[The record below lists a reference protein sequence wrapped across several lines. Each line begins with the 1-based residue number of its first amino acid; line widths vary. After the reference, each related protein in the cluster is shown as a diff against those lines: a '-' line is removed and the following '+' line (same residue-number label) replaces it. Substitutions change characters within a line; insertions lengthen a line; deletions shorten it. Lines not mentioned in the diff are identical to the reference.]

1 MKILYGPKKLE
12 SPAFVGSG
20 IAAQITP
27 VDRLLIAGTVT
38 NVVARGIN
46 VERNAGVA
54 FATDQVLPDG
64 LQDAAITEGVAA
76 TLQGETL
83 VFVEVGS
90 VRVTGRVGNRR
101 VALDVDMIQRG
112 GDVVDVKISYVAG
125 TFADVLNS
133 EALVRIAGKDKTSM
147 PVFTAQD
154 HASSTYVRNPDCW
167 AADLHG
173 ELTCA
178 SPWNSRG
185 GHTRA
190 GTLVTPRH
198 AICARHYAIPNGTIL
213 RFVAED
219 NTVHDRS
226 VVQTSYGLQFNS
238 HGISSDF
245 MVLLL
250 DSDLPAS
257 IKPCKILGND
267 VFDVVD
273 GTRWVEG
280 GFANLALD
288 KQEHAIINP
297 CRGVHWAG
305 MGGQRAEVGS
315 PFSEFSEQIIGGDS
329 GNPMFLAINGE
340 LALYTTFLG
349 RYGGSFTGTFEDKLN
364 GVIATLDG
372 MEGVSTGYTLT
383 RVDLSGFPAV

>member
-1 MKILYGPKKLE
+1 MK
-12 SPAFVGSG
+12 SPAFDGGVL
-20 IAAQITP
+20 AAQITP
-27 VDRLLIAGTVT
+27 VDRLLSASTVT
-38 NVVARGIN
+38 NVVVRGIN
-46 VERNAGVA
+46 IERNTGVA

-64 LQDAAITEGVAA
+64 LQDATIAEGVAA
-76 TLQGETL
+76 TLEGDTL
-83 VFVEVGS
+83 VFVEVGN

-101 VALDVDMIQRG
+101 VALDVDMIHRG

-147 PVFTAQD
+147 PVFTTQD
-154 HASSTYVRNPDCW
+154 HATSTYVRNPDCW

-178 SPWNSRG
+178 SPWNSQLGNRK
-185 GHTRA
+185 A
-190 GTLVTPRH
+190 GTLITPRH
-198 AICARHYAIPNGTIL
+198 VVCAHHYAISTGTTL

-219 NTVHDRS
+219 NTVHERS
-226 VVQTSYGLQFNS
+226 VVQTSKGLQFMAHNMT
-238 HGISSDF
+238 SDF

-250 DSDLPAS
+250 GSDLPAA

-280 GFANLALD
+280 GGFANLALD
-288 KQEHAIINP
+288 QQERAIINP
-297 CRGVHWAG
+297 CRAVLWSS
-305 MGGQRAEVGS
+305 MGGQSAEVGS
-315 PFSEFSEQIIGGDS
+315 PFAEFSEQIVGGDS
-329 GNPMFLAINGE
+329 GNPMFLVVNGE

-349 RYGGSFTGTFEDKLN
+349 PWGGSFTGTYEEALN